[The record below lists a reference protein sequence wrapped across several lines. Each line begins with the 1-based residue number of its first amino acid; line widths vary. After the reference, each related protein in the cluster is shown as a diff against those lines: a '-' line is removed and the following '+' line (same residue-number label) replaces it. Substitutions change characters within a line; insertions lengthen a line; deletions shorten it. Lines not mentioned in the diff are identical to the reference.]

1 MNDSNDDAGFRHAEA
16 ATAAP
21 LRLRVAVYDSLSGCS
36 NSVSRLTQKVLV
48 KMYPH
53 TPFRFLTDKLAEKFG
68 DHQLSSSHSGQS
80 IFDSE
85 TPKSVSPASHFI
97 MPASH

>member
-1 MNDSNDDAGFRHAEA
+1 MVNDSNNDVAGFRHAEA

-21 LRLRVAVYDSLSGCS
+21 LRLRVAVYDSLPGCS

-68 DHQLSSSHSGQS
+68 DHQLSVISPRKQV
-80 IFDSE
+80 FDSE
-85 TPKSVSPASHFI
+85 TPDSVSTG
-97 MPASH
+97 